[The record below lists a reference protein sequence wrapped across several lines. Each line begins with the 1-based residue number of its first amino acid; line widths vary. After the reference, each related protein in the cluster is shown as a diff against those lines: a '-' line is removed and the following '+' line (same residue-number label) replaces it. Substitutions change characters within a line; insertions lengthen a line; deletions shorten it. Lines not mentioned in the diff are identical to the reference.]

1 MRLCVAVVLF
11 LFSMHC
17 SAKSLTNK
25 EYSLL
30 ALTIFHEAR
39 GESSLAQQAV
49 LEVVL
54 NRTSSTKSV
63 KDVIL
68 APYQFSFTM
77 VTGWFAIPA
86 EELYTY
92 VQLVKRYEKNI
103 RNGKRVLPKGTKYYH
118 AHYVNPSWA
127 GKMVKVAS
135 IGGHKFYK
143 QTVSKTN

>member
-1 MRLCVAVVLF
+1 MRGFVIGLLLLLPVL
-11 LFSMHC
+11 SH
-17 SAKSLTNK
+17 SKPLTSK

-77 VTGWFAIPA
+77 VFGWFAIPA
-86 EELYTY
+86 EELYNY
-92 VQLVKRYEKNI
+92 VQLVKKYEKNI
-103 RNGKRVLPKGTKYYH
+103 RNGKRVLPAGTKYYH

-127 GKMVKVAS
+127 GKMTHVAS
-135 IGGHKFYK
+135 VGNHMFYK
-143 QTVSKTN
+143 ES